1 MAAALKDIDANL
13 NKNKSQCVNRRQF
26 KVKKKNVALKIIKEK
41 IVRTR
46 LNKNVRRKKKNRVVY
61 LKKRQKN
68 KQRI

>member
-1 MAAALKDIDANL
+1 MKDIDANL

-26 KVKKKNVALKIIKEK
+26 NVKKKNVALKMIKEK

-46 LNKNVRRKKKNRVVY
+46 LNKNVRRIKKNRVVFS
-61 LKKRQKN
+61 KKRQKN

>member
-1 MAAALKDIDANL
+1 MKDIDANL

-26 KVKKKNVALKIIKEK
+26 NVKKKNVALKMIKEK

-46 LNKNVRRKKKNRVVY
+46 LNKNVRRIKTNRVVFS
-61 LKKRQKN
+61 KKRQKN

>member
-1 MAAALKDIDANL
+1 MKDIDANL

-26 KVKKKNVALKIIKEK
+26 NVNKKNVALKMIKEK

-46 LNKNVRRKKKNRVVY
+46 LNKNVRRIKKNRVVFS
-61 LKKRQKN
+61 KKRQKN